1 MLLLERASLKVI
13 NGIVKKTY
21 KMGISIFQNL
31 KYVKKMVKSYN
42 IFDESKPKQWL
53 DKVISSLTGKV
64 YLTCRYMNGILIS
77 LLLVQQNIERNPG
90 ERKNVNL
97 EIVTYNCNGL
107 QNKVKLGR
115 VLNKAARMVE
125 NNSIVLLQET
135 HIINDEDI
143 RQRWRSNF
151 EVNGN
156 TTNRAGVITLF
167 PLDYKPILTFKNVN
181 GRYIISVLQNDR
193 MKILVAN
200 VYLPNDHKESED
212 IVVEIYEKIL
222 EIVEIHP
229 DAYIVLGGDM
239 NTCIGINDS
248 MNRAGSKIEEKVSEK
263 ISNYNQICNLT
274 DGYRVKHEEGG
285 YTWSRGICY
294 SRLDYIFISDELRN
308 NLVEAKI
315 DWAFD
320 QSDHAAVK
328 VGFTFLNTI
337 VKGPGLPKININVLD
352 DPKVK
357 QRIES
362 EINEQLGQMPS
373 QWDPHLKL
381 EFMKVAIRSVFA
393 QQTSVRKTLLRT
405 EIEETE
411 SAVNVIEE
419 FRLEIM
425 NKSNVDR
432 DEQISNID
440 IARIGLKSR
449 LVNLRK
455 EENDL
460 KEFKSRAKWFEF
472 GEKSNKHFL
481 NLEKSRERQ
490 KLISV
495 IENDGIKYTGQ
506 KQISQGIRDFYSKL
520 YEKNNMNSVEADI
533 DNSFFEHCPSLNER
547 ERVHLDREI
556 TLEELEL
563 ALSSCKDSAPG
574 SDGIPYSVYK
584 HFWKSL
590 GPIIKNAWDHSIQT
604 GKMPSSHRESVITL
618 LPKEG
623 KDLKEIKNWRPI
635 ALSNCDAKIITKALA
650 GRMST
655 ILDSIID
662 PAQTAYVKGRSV
674 MDNIRCN
681 LFLKKY
687 CKNHN
692 IDACLTSLD
701 AKKAFDSVD
710 HNYIDKVLS
719 KYGFGNKFRKYFKII
734 YTDLKSKVMVN
745 GYLTE
750 EFNIERGVKQGDA
763 LSCAIFIL
771 CIDPLIR
778 NMNRNEKIKMIDI
791 SPNKSGNKIKH
802 KASGYA
808 DDISVVT
815 LNDRESI
822 EEIFNE
828 YQRLTKHS
836 GLELN
841 AEKTEILQ
849 LNNDRVNKYEVKYGG
864 KINMIKCVDR
874 IKICGINFCKDLNEE
889 YKMNVTDKIIKFEYK
904 LKPWLHRYL
913 TFEGKVLIIKTFGLS
928 QLIYNM
934 QCVFFEE
941 SQLREIESKMFCF
954 LWAKNSGGKKP
965 IDRIKRKVMKS
976 NYDEGGLK
984 VTDVECLDKAL
995 KLKQYIRANNVKH
1008 NIGIIQEKCREAS
1021 GASKGISESLKITN
1035 LEDVTKV
1042 AQITI
1047 NLISKHSD
1055 QASINLDES
1064 EDSEII
1070 NYKIKRIAA
1079 TNISTYLEKNRKV
1092 MAICIYKKLRKEGIR
1107 NLIDLLREN
1116 EIENNNDRKKRIT
1129 LVLSSFPKI
1138 MKEIA
1143 IKFTNDDE
1151 VDEDELLLIL
1161 DSKNDTLIPINNITT
1176 KEIQVILK
1184 TVLNRIEKAD
1194 FMNKLNAE
1202 YFEVENIM
1210 KFRES
1215 CKNAKLRNIY
1225 FRAIHNDFF
1234 SNDRMMKFKMTD
1246 SNKCSR
1252 CEEIETSKHLLWDCR
1267 EAKRIWEVFNE
1278 VIKEQTTLTERVQKY
1293 EDIFQMYEN
1302 KVLNMIKVKIIQ
1314 QSIQIK
1320 RISRW
1325 TTQAGIDLI
1334 KDLKIVEEYGA
1345 KKSHKMVQHNLRWN
1359 RFKI

>member
-425 NKSNVDR
+425 NKTNVDR

-547 ERVHLDREI
+547 ERVHL
-556 TLEELEL
+556 
-563 ALSSCKDSAPG
+563 G
-574 SDGIPYSVYK
+574 
-584 HFWKSL
+584 
-590 GPIIKNAWDHSIQT
+590 
-604 GKMPSSHRESVITL
+604 
-618 LPKEG
+618 
-623 KDLKEIKNWRPI
+623 
-635 ALSNCDAKIITKALA
+635 
-650 GRMST
+650 
-655 ILDSIID
+655 
-662 PAQTAYVKGRSV
+662 V
-674 MDNIRCN
+674 M
-681 LFLKKY
+681 
-687 CKNHN
+687 
-692 IDACLTSLD
+692 
-701 AKKAFDSVD
+701 
-710 HNYIDKVLS
+710 
-719 KYGFGNKFRKYFKII
+719 
-734 YTDLKSKVMVN
+734 
-745 GYLTE
+745 GYLT
-750 EFNIERGVKQGDA
+750 QY
-763 LSCAIFIL
+763 
-771 CIDPLIR
+771 
-778 NMNRNEKIKMIDI
+778 I
-791 SPNKSGNKIKH
+791 S
-802 KASGYA
+802 
-808 DDISVVT
+808 
-815 LNDRESI
+815 
-822 EEIFNE
+822 
-828 YQRLTKHS
+828 
-836 GLELN
+836 
-841 AEKTEILQ
+841 
-849 LNNDRVNKYEVKYGG
+849 
-864 KINMIKCVDR
+864 
-874 IKICGINFCKDLNEE
+874 
-889 YKMNVTDKIIKFEYK
+889 
-904 LKPWLHRYL
+904 
-913 TFEGKVLIIKTFGLS
+913 TFG
-928 QLIYNM
+928 N
-934 QCVFFEE
+934 
-941 SQLREIESKMFCF
+941 
-954 LWAKNSGGKKP
+954 
-965 IDRIKRKVMKS
+965 
-976 NYDEGGLK
+976 
-984 VTDVECLDKAL
+984 
-995 KLKQYIRANNVKH
+995 H
-1008 NIGIIQEKCREAS
+1008 
-1021 GASKGISESLKITN
+1021 
-1035 LEDVTKV
+1035 
-1042 AQITI
+1042 
-1047 NLISKHSD
+1047 
-1055 QASINLDES
+1055 
-1064 EDSEII
+1064 
-1070 NYKIKRIAA
+1070 
-1079 TNISTYLEKNRKV
+1079 
-1092 MAICIYKKLRKEGIR
+1092 
-1107 NLIDLLREN
+1107 
-1116 EIENNNDRKKRIT
+1116 
-1129 LVLSSFPKI
+1129 
-1138 MKEIA
+1138 
-1143 IKFTNDDE
+1143 
-1151 VDEDELLLIL
+1151 
-1161 DSKNDTLIPINNITT
+1161 
-1176 KEIQVILK
+1176 
-1184 TVLNRIEKAD
+1184 
-1194 FMNKLNAE
+1194 
-1202 YFEVENIM
+1202 
-1210 KFRES
+1210 
-1215 CKNAKLRNIY
+1215 
-1225 FRAIHNDFF
+1225 
-1234 SNDRMMKFKMTD
+1234 
-1246 SNKCSR
+1246 
-1252 CEEIETSKHLLWDCR
+1252 
-1267 EAKRIWEVFNE
+1267 
-1278 VIKEQTTLTERVQKY
+1278 
-1293 EDIFQMYEN
+1293 
-1302 KVLNMIKVKIIQ
+1302 
-1314 QSIQIK
+1314 
-1320 RISRW
+1320 
-1325 TTQAGIDLI
+1325 
-1334 KDLKIVEEYGA
+1334 
-1345 KKSHKMVQHNLRWN
+1345 
-1359 RFKI
+1359 